1 MIRRSPSNGGGLSS
15 SSSSTPS
22 PSASRGGSP
31 SITKIEELPDDQA
44 VLKCP
49 SPVGSAT
56 HSRSLSQDS
65 IAADEGIAT
74 AEMAVVVPKE
84 ESTPESEMA
93 AAESRLVVTC

>member
-1 MIRRSPSNGGGLSS
+1 MS

-22 PSASRGGSP
+22 PSASRGSSP
-31 SITKIEELPDDQA
+31 SITKIEELPDDEA

-49 SPVGSAT
+49 SPASST

-65 IAADEGIAT
+65 VNEEAAEA
-74 AEMAVVVPKE
+74 AMVVPKE

-93 AAESRLVVTC
+93 AAESR